1 VAFWAEKIARNRER
15 DLRDVAA
22 LRSLGW
28 RVCVV
33 WECALRKAGFK
44 VYGPALI
51 DALGDWIRGGQPFL
65 ELYDPASILPA
76 SRYPAEN
83 AYGGFGRNGDEGLFV
98 AERGGE
104 YRGSEGGEELGTG
117 RQEELAFAHALFQ
130 SPKACYFATMN
141 QSEQASLAVAC
152 QHASRMI
159 AELEGAVFTW
169 AARRVQID
177 KEFARYSRKLKDEME
192 RMPEEWVGMAAAQ
205 SATALVFGDP
215 SKLKK
220 CLAGIRD
227 QVSDAACAFIASF
240 LEKPWQFAYFTVS
253 ERHGSDFY
261 TIHDHLGGEDL
272 LLQSKS
278 VTTLLR
284 ENKHTFFTLV
294 FQTDTQSDSCWQT
307 YGTVMPFQGIS
318 PEDMNYFAQ
327 AVDPGLYETQGTI
340 AVASAKPVPF
350 QFLFTYAEMPL
361 VMHGDSPVAFSSS
374 FIPVPDPM
382 AIVLPKEIEVSD
394 RDDVLKF
401 KLGGEDYFDAI
412 SFYLDIG
419 KKLAVLSSA
428 SRETYRKG
436 VVLLESYV
444 QFPPEPQYAISPLI
458 LMATKKI
465 VGKKNPI
472 AYYEDL
478 FEEIKPKKE
487 SKELDGMNQ
496 VFSIMVERHNQ
507 GVPIDPET
515 FAREMG
521 QPVEMVNQLMKIL
534 GGWDKKLAISLDYGI
549 KGFVPPPPAV
559 RHLMTG
565 SFEFNSLF
573 VFNSGRAVKSMYDER
588 GPSRVILLNGYGLSP
603 ITPLKEY
610 PSQMDGIFEKYWER
624 DDRTLFLYSLY
635 LLHEC
640 GDTFHLAR
648 EYASEVLRIFH
659 HIIIPDQNP
668 GTIDGFIRKYS
679 RFIHQ
684 ALVPAGLVETGPV
697 QELKEI
703 RAGTFSMRGTAFF
716 RAWLDWRG

>member
-1 VAFWAEKIARNRER
+1 MW
-15 DLRDVAA
+15 LSGAA
-22 LRSLGW
+22 STGRS
-28 RVCVV
+28 
-33 WECALRKAGFK
+33 K
-44 VYGPALI
+44 
-51 DALGDWIRGGQPFL
+51 RG
-65 ELYDPASILPA
+65 E
-76 SRYPAEN
+76 
-83 AYGGFGRNGDEGLFV
+83 
-98 AERGGE
+98 ERGAGW
-104 YRGSEGGEELGTG
+104 
-117 RQEELAFAHALFQ
+117 QEELAFAYVLFQ
-130 SPKACYFATMN
+130 SPKACYFASMN
-141 QSEQASLAVAC
+141 QSEQASLAFAC

-159 AELEGAVFTW
+159 AEFEEAVFTW
-169 AARRVQID
+169 ASRRVQID

-205 SATALVFGDP
+205 SAMALVFGDP

-227 QVSDAACAFIASF
+227 QISEAACAFIASF
-240 LEKPWQFAYFTVS
+240 MDDPWRFAFFTVV

-261 TIHDHLGGEDL
+261 IIHDHFGGEDL

-318 PEDMNYFAQ
+318 PEDMDYFAQ
-327 AVDPGLYETQGTI
+327 AVDPGLYETQGM
-340 AVASAKPVPF
+340 AGVACAKPVPF
-350 QFLFTYAEMPL
+350 LFLAAYASMPL

-382 AIVLPKEIEVSD
+382 AIVLPEEIEVSD

-401 KLGGEDYFDAI
+401 KLGGEDLFDAI

-419 KKLAVLSSA
+419 KKLAVLSAS

-458 LMATKKI
+458 LLASQKI
-465 VGKKNPI
+465 LGKKNPI

-487 SKELDGMNQ
+487 SKVTEGMNR
-496 VFSIMVERHNQ
+496 VFTVMTERHNR
-507 GVPIDPET
+507 GETIDPES
-515 FAREMG
+515 FAREMDLPADLIG
-521 QPVEMVNQLMKIL
+521 QML
-534 GGWDKKLAISLDYGI
+534 GVLDGLEKKRSITLDYGI
-549 KGFVPPPPAV
+549 EGYTAPPPAA
-559 RHLMTG
+559 RLNMTG
-565 SFEFNSLF
+565 SFEFNGIFGL
-573 VFNSGRAVKSMYDER
+573 NSGRAVKNLFDELL
-588 GPSRVILLNGYGLSP
+588 PSRVGLLNEYSLSP
-603 ITPLKEY
+603 IVPLEKY
-610 PSQMDGIFEKYWER
+610 PYQLDGISEKYWER
-624 DDRTLFLYSLY
+624 DDRTLFLYSMY

-659 HIIIPDQNP
+659 QILIPDQNQS
-668 GTIDGFIRKYS
+668 TIDSFIRKYS

-684 ALVPAGLVETGPV
+684 VLVPAGLVETGPV
-697 QELKEI
+697 KELKEI
-703 RAGTFSMRGTAFF
+703 RAGTYSLRGTAFF
-716 RAWLDWRG
+716 RAWLDWRR